1 MALPAAV
8 GQILRAADLNGLL
21 PVPTTYTITTTGWT
35 VGTGSS
41 SGRYRLVGKMCYV
54 DIRMG
59 VGSTTSISAG
69 PTFSLPFAAQA
80 SLRQYGKAHFTNAGV
95 KDHPGM
101 SRIDPASPSVVKAY
115 HSGTGGTGNIGAT
128 TPHTWA
134 TSDILRISI
143 AYEIA

>member
-1 MALPAAV
+1 MALPAAT

-41 SGRYRLVGKMCYV
+41 VGKYRLIGKMCHV
-54 DIRMG
+54 DIRLG
-59 VGSTTSISAG
+59 VGSTTVVSAG
-69 PTFSLPFAAQA
+69 PTFSLPFTAQN
-80 SLRQYGKAHFTNAGV
+80 SVRQYGKAHFLNAGV
-95 KDHPGM
+95 KDHPGVA
-101 SRIDPASPSVVKAY
+101 RIDPATPTVVKVY

-134 TSDILRISI
+134 TSDILRIAI